1 MEQEYRIF
9 AEVEICGQYI
19 VLDPFNVFTNDEAE
33 IYEQIWNRLEENTYI
48 IFDTVPWGVNK

>member
-19 VLDPFNVFTNDEAE
+19 EIEPFNVFTGDRSE
-33 IYEQIWNRLEENTYI
+33 IYEQIWNILEENTSI
-48 IFDTVPWGVNK
+48 VFDVVPWGASK